1 VRHRALSDAPATSPG
16 YWVPTVGAS
25 DNWATGQSGGAPDRS
40 CSLSGVPSG
49 AYSDF
54 CARRRALFAFT
65 VPCRRLLARSSRCSA
80 GTPDSPVL
88 HRKVRWII
96 AEWLP
101 KFPKL
106 ASSELITLVH
116 RTCPVVHRTVRCAR
130 PGCTSVVFCSFVL
143 NPFLDFILVC
153 IEPLAP
159 VELII

>member
-1 VRHRALSDAPATSPG
+1 VRHRTLSGAPATSPG
-16 YWVPTVGAS
+16 HWVPTVGAS

-40 CSLSGVPSG
+40 CSLSGAPSG

-65 VPCRRLLARSSRCSA
+65 VPCRRPLARSSRCSA

-88 HRKVRWII
+88 HRKVWWII

-116 RTCPVVHRTVRCAR
+116 RTLSGGAPDTVPWHTGQSGALDQGALRL
-130 PGCTSVVFCSFVL
+130 SFA
-143 NPFLDFILVC
+143 FLF
-153 IEPLAP
+153 
-159 VELII
+159 